1 MKEKLCSVFDLLGM
15 MYAVML
21 NCRMHFI
28 SSGKKWVPIETWS
41 NKKAEK
47 NSDGLCPKPIT
58 DHHKHPRLAK
68 AGNGRKPR
76 WVLPKPITE
85 SQQTPK
91 AGTQRKQRW
100 VVPKPIT
107 KSQQIPK
114 AGDSKKTETGGAGM
128 HLAITTP
135 TALFGTKE
143 GVVVPIEEEMK
154 EGGLHQTSFPAQK
167 RRRGRRRKKQEG
179 RKLKKTQRHRG
190 KERFVWMNA

>member
-1 MKEKLCSVFDLLGM
+1 MKEKLCFVFDLLGM

-47 NSDGLCPKPIT
+47 NRDGLYPKPIT
-58 DHHKHPRLAK
+58 DHHKHPSLAK
-68 AGNGRKPR
+68 AGNGGKPR

-100 VVPKPIT
+100 VVRKPIT

-114 AGDSKKTETGGAGM
+114 AGDSKKTEMGGAQT
-128 HLAITTP
+128 HHQITTN
-135 TALFGTKE
+135 TQGWGLKE
-143 GVVVPIEEEMK
+143 NRDGWCWNAP
-154 EGGLHQTSFPAQK
+154 GNHNT
-167 RRRGRRRKKQEG
+167 
-179 RKLKKTQRHRG
+179 HC
-190 KERFVWMNA
+190 FVWNKGGGGGSN

>member
-1 MKEKLCSVFDLLGM
+1 M

-47 NSDGLCPKPIT
+47 NRDGLYPKPIT
-58 DHHKHPRLAK
+58 DHHKHPSLAK
-68 AGNGRKPR
+68 AGNG
-76 WVLPKPITE
+76 
-85 SQQTPK
+85 
-91 AGTQRKQRW
+91 GKQRW

-114 AGDSKKTETGGAGM
+114 AGDSKKTEMGGAGM

-135 TALFGTKE
+135 IALFGTKE

-167 RRRGRRRKKQEG
+167 RRRGRRKKKEG
-179 RKLKKTQRHRG
+179 KKLKKKQRHRG